1 MKLSGRIKQR
11 IFCLLISVLLTG
23 CVMRL
28 AYNTLDFWVS
38 YYLADYVSLN
48 SSQERNFEADL
59 DKVLAIHRDREL
71 PKLHR
76 QIAELQSDLKKPL
89 TFSQIRGYHFNL
101 TKVGQ
106 ESIGL
111 LAIPLAAMIRELDE
125 DQIVEFN
132 RNIEK
137 SIEDVIAER
146 VILPTKQK
154 MTKRTRQLQE
164 ISLDWIG
171 TLTYKQK
178 ELLHELAE
186 YQVEM
191 EPIFF
196 SFYRSFLKNWR
207 GLMKKR
213 FEPDFDEKLT
223 QMLQKLVAL
232 EDEQHQIDIN
242 VYLNRRFDV
251 MRRLNNSLND
261 KQRRYLDR
269 KLSGIRIDLA
279 VLINQ

>member
-1 MKLSGRIKQR
+1 
-11 IFCLLISVLLTG
+11 
-23 CVMRL
+23 MRL
-28 AYNTLDFWVS
+28 AYNTLDFWIS

-48 SSQERNFEADL
+48 SSQERDFEVDL
-59 DKVLAIHRDREL
+59 DNALLIHRDRDL

-76 QIAELQSDLKKPL
+76 LISELQSDLKKPL
-89 TFSQIRGYHFNL
+89 TFSQTRGYHFKL

-106 ESIGL
+106 DSIGL
-111 LAIPLAAMIRELDE
+111 LAIPLASMIRDLNE
-125 DQIVEFN
+125 DQIAELN

-146 VILPTKQK
+146 AILPTKQK
-154 MTKRTRQLQE
+154 MAKRTRQLQE

-178 ELLHELAE
+178 QLLHELAE

-196 SFYRSFLKNWR
+196 SFYRSFLQNWR
-207 GLMKKR
+207 GLMEKR
-213 FEPDFDEKLT
+213 FEPDFDEKLS
-223 QMLQKLVAL
+223 QMLQKFVAL
-232 EDEQHQIDIN
+232 ENEQLQIDIN

-279 VLINQ
+279 ILIHQ

>member
-1 MKLSGRIKQR
+1 MKLSGRVKQW

-28 AYNTLDFWVS
+28 AYNTLDFWIS
-38 YYLADYVSLN
+38 YYLTDYVSLN
-48 SSQERNFEADL
+48 SDQERNFEADL
-59 DKVLAIHRDREL
+59 DKALLIHRDREL

-76 QIAELQSDLKKPL
+76 LISELQSDLKKPL
-89 TFSQIRGYHFNL
+89 TFSQTRGYHFKL

-106 ESIGL
+106 DSIGL
-111 LAIPLAAMIRELDE
+111 LAIPLAEMIRGLDE
-125 DQIVEFN
+125 DQIVELN
-132 RNIEK
+132 RNIK
-137 SIEDVIAER
+137 KRIDDAIAER
-146 VILPTKQK
+146 TILTTKQK
-154 MTKRTRQLQE
+154 VTKRTRQLQE
-164 ISLDWIG
+164 IANDWVG

-178 ELLHELAE
+178 QLLHELAG

-196 SFYRSFLKNWR
+196 SFYRSFLQNWR
-207 GLMKKR
+207 ELIKKR
-213 FEPDFDEKLT
+213 FEPDFDKNLT
-223 QMLQKLVAL
+223 QMLQKFVAL
-232 EDEQHQIDIN
+232 ENEPLQIDIN

-279 VLINQ
+279 ILIHQ